1 MKRWVVP
8 GHCSASLVRS
18 LTCGLDPATL
28 TLSHDLAHTRW
39 LPIRSGQVYD
49 AIFPIEDTVSHGL
62 LRYVVVDISHPYHII
77 FVSTVNIVTHDF
89 ITAIS
94 PAAVFTR
101 GFHGRQRQRLIEE
114 AIELFLI
121 FRFNIGFADPQVYL
135 ATCTAV

>member
-1 MKRWVVP
+1 VRAGP
-8 GHCSASLVRS
+8 G
-18 LTCGLDPATL
+18 DPDPE
-28 TLSHDLAHTRW
+28 S
-39 LPIRSGQVYD
+39 RSGAHALVADKIRAGRVYD
-49 AIFPIEDTVSHGL
+49 AIFLIKDNVSHGL

-94 PAAVFTR
+94 RAAVFTR